1 MGQKTHPIGF
11 RIAITEPWRSRWFAN
26 KKDFATFLLEDQ
38 KIRGYIKKN
47 CYFAAVPKVEI
58 ERVGGTVTVTI
69 HTARPGRLIGKKGS
83 EVDQLR
89 ESLEKLTGRMVR
101 LQIKEIH
108 RPELEAVLV
117 AESIGEQLIKRQG
130 FRRAIKK
137 AIESS
142 MAAGA
147 QGVKVRVAGRLGGAD
162 MARTEVQ
169 KEGRVPLQTLRAQ
182 IDYGLAVAKTTYGVI
197 GVQVW
202 IFRGELEPGERT
214 LGLKPIRQIQP
225 AIGRSMGSKSRRRP
239 RQRPAGGA
247 GGPKADPHPDPS
259 PASPPASPPPS
270 PPAGKDESGPADS
283 NPSPESGS

>member
-26 KKDFATFLLEDQ
+26 KKDFATFLMEDQ
-38 KIRGYIKKN
+38 KIRKYIKKN

-101 LQIKEIH
+101 LKIQEIH

-182 IDYGLAVAKTTYGVI
+182 IDYGLAVARTTYGVI

-202 IFRGELEPGERT
+202 IFRGELDPGERT

-225 AIGRSMGSKSRRRP
+225 AIGRSMGSKPRRRP

-259 PASPPASPPPS
+259 PASPPPS
-270 PPAGKDESGPADS
+270 PPSGKDEAGPTDS

>member
-11 RIAITEPWRSRWFAN
+11 RVAITEPWRSRWFAN
-26 KKDFATFLLEDQ
+26 KKDFATFLMEDQ
-38 KIRGYIKKN
+38 KIRKYIKKN

-101 LQIKEIH
+101 LKIQEIH

-225 AIGRSMGSKSRRRP
+225 AIGRSMSSKPRRRP

-247 GGPKADPHPDPS
+247 GGPKADPHPDPTPS
-259 PASPPASPPPS
+259 SPPPN
-270 PPAGKDESGPADS
+270 PPAGKEDSGPADPK
-283 NPSPESGS
+283 PSPESGS